1 MPAITTAPS
10 TDVPLDA
17 RQDLDQIVRL
27 KRREVDPGAAESSVQ
42 PQ

>member
-10 TDVPLDA
+10 TDVPLDSG
-17 RQDLDQIVRL
+17 QDLDQIVRL
-27 KRREVDPGAAESSVQ
+27 KRREVDPGAEARVQ